1 VASLEQLVESPTLS
15 PRLSYLARPR
25 AGASVRSVV
34 LVEDLQQL
42 EHVAGQTVVLLTREA
57 SAIARS
63 YRLDVALRIAGGLGV
78 AALVLSGTAVADV
91 APTTVA
97 LADRVGVALLGAT
110 ADADLAD
117 LAMAIGRELNG
128 GADAALLR
136 AHTALRAVQAHP
148 IDGRPEAIAEHAGAA
163 LGVTIELVNRRPT
176 SGVTAPV
183 RGQDHT
189 EAWITAKRQEGDL
202 AMALDLTLS
211 IVASGTRQALERA
224 RLATSRPLQSR
235 AAVLGELLVAP
246 PADQDAIAHRARSL
260 GMPIDGWH
268 VAARLD
274 FEELGQGAGHDPIA
288 ADHAR
293 LRLADAVV
301 QSLRTAGREWHD
313 ARVGPS
319 ALLVCTYTADPG
331 PTSAALVARAV
342 ERTMGLLRDE
352 LPMTLVRCGVG
363 SAHQGPAGL
372 LSSAAEAKAAA
383 AMARASRRPWT
394 AVSFDSSGL
403 RRGLVEWYASD
414 TAQDAVATVLA
425 PLVELGGARAE
436 RLIRTLHVY
445 LDQQGSLTRTAE
457 VLNMHRNAVSYRVNQ
472 IFSLLDVDADNPD
485 DRLLLQL
492 ACRARE
498 LAP

>member
-42 EHVAGQTVVLLTREA
+42 EHVAGQPVVLLTREA

-128 GADAALLR
+128 GADAALL
-136 AHTALRAVQAHP
+136 
-148 IDGRPEAIAEHAGAA
+148 DGRPEAIAEHAGAA